1 MGEPPYRAVAIW
13 KFRYFELR
21 DARRLPTEPV
31 TKNDTA
37 DLKRGE
43 RKGRTV
49 AASAHN
55 AEDNPGTLRANG
67 FGRPTE
73 SSQQGRPDG
82 ASNEFFG
89 EAESEKRYGTCV
101 RTGVSLVLGVRG
113 CPKPK
118 LPTTPKY
125 FEIMVSAAGFE
136 PATHALKGHC
146 STN

>member
-73 SSQQGRPDG
+73 SSQQGVQMVLPM
-82 ASNEFFG
+82 SF
-89 EAESEKRYGTCV
+89 SEKLKAR
-101 RTGVSLVLGVRG
+101 
-113 CPKPK
+113 
-118 LPTTPKY
+118 
-125 FEIMVSAAGFE
+125 SATA
-136 PATHALKGHC
+136 PA
-146 STN
+146 